1 MIAFIKAHD
10 SKTTEPTWHAKYM
23 EMLPTIRRTAQIAF
37 RKVCPELRQELIQ
50 EVIANSL
57 LAFTRLAKLGR
68 EDLAFPAPLA
78 RFAVAQVRVG
88 RRVGSRLR
96 IGDVL
101 SNYAQ
106 HQKGFQVERLDHF
119 DGEENCWQEIVVED
133 KRATPAEIA
142 ACRIDF
148 AEWIGRLPSRMRE
161 IALILATGESTKT
174 AAKRFAVSP
183 ARISQLRRE
192 FERRGWHFMAS
203 CQRQRVL
210 RPVDVSRPRQ

>member
-10 SKTTEPTWHAKYM
+10 SKTTQPTWHAKFM
-23 EMLPTIRRTAQIAF
+23 EMLPSIRRTAQIAF

-57 LAFTRLAKLGR
+57 LAFARLAKLGR
-68 EDLAFPAPLA
+68 EDLAFPTPLA
-78 RFAVAQVRVG
+78 RYAVAQARVG

-96 IGDVL
+96 IRDVL
-101 SNYAQ
+101 SGYAQ
-106 HQKGFQVERLDHF
+106 HQKGFHVERLDQF
-119 DGEENCWQEIVVED
+119 DEKENCWQEIVVED

-148 AEWIGRLPSRMRE
+148 AEWIGRLPHRQRK
-161 IALILATGESTKT
+161 IALLLAAGETTKG
-174 AAKRFAVSP
+174 AAMQFAVTP

-192 FERRGWHFMAS
+192 FRAS
-203 CQRQRVL
+203 WFAFHGEA
-210 RPVDVSRPRQ
+210 PTMTTSSAA

>member
-1 MIAFIKAHD
+1 
-10 SKTTEPTWHAKYM
+10 
-23 EMLPTIRRTAQIAF
+23 
-37 RKVCPELRQELIQ
+37 
-50 EVIANSL
+50 
-57 LAFTRLAKLGR
+57 
-68 EDLAFPAPLA
+68 
-78 RFAVAQVRVG
+78 VAQVRVG

-148 AEWIGRLPSRMRE
+148 AEWIGRLPYRQRK
-161 IALILATGESTKT
+161 IALTLAAGETTK
-174 AAKRFAVSP
+174 AAAMKFAVTP

-192 FERRGWHFMAS
+192 LQTSWLVFHGE
-203 CQRQRVL
+203 L
-210 RPVDVSRPRQ
+210 PVATAVTAC